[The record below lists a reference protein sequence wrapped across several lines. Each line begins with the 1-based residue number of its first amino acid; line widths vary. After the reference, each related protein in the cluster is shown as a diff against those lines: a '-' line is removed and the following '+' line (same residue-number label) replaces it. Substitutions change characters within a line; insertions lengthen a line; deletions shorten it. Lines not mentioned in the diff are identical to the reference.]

1 MAIGFPASYTER
13 IELDISRSS
22 ARNAVAHAFDR
33 IGWHF
38 EMLDA
43 DTFKAFVSVSGYS
56 WGEFVTVSLSE
67 ASILQIRSACRNW
80 QIIDWGKNKK
90 NVEQFLSLFEARA
103 AREEQLNGGEPAY
116 LDDDG
121 KTPVERVI
129 G

>member
-1 MAIGFPASYTER
+1 MAIGFPASYSER
-13 IELDISRSS
+13 VDLNISRGS
-22 ARNAVAHAFDR
+22 ARNVVAHAFDR
-33 IGWHF
+33 LGWHF

-43 DTFKAFVSVSGYS
+43 DTFKAFVSVSGLS

-116 LDDDG
+116 LDADD
-121 KTPVERVI
+121 KTPIERAI
-129 G
+129 E

>member
-1 MAIGFPASYTER
+1 MAIGFPASYSEH

-22 ARNAVAHAFDR
+22 ARNVVAHAFDR

-67 ASILQIRSACRNW
+67 ASILQIRSTCRNW
-80 QIIDWGKNKK
+80 QVVDWGKNKK

-103 AREEQLNGGEPAY
+103 AREEQLNGGESAY
-116 LDDDG
+116 LDDCG

-129 G
+129 E